1 MTARVGGRSLA
12 MSWAVGILCVAVI
25 AALIWIAVPA
35 APMILDGLFSLL
47 DSTISH

>member
-1 MTARVGGRSLA
+1 